1 MSLNQIVTI
10 SFICLFS
17 FTNIN
22 KPCIVYRPIQ
32 VTDTIP
38 AFVKGNFM
46 DDYGIRYNITDS
58 LWTQKP
64 GIKYH
69 IIKWNIKEQYL
80 IAKNDDKN
88 PSEAGLYSRIDYMP
102 LKNIQPFGWGF
113 CLTVYNAKTDSIAE
127 FSTKADRENPKK
139 GCGGFPFSRMKRI

>member
-1 MSLNQIVTI
+1 MNKLIISLLFICFASLNGTGTA
-10 SFICLFS
+10 FI
-17 FTNIN
+17 I
-22 KPCIVYRPIQ
+22 YRSI
-32 VTDTIP
+32 TAKDSIP
-38 AFVKGNFM
+38 AFMQGNFI
-46 DDYGIRYNITDS
+46 DDYSIRYNITDS

-69 IIKWNIKEQYL
+69 IIKWNVKEKYL

-102 LKNIQPFGWGF
+102 FSNMQPFTWGF

-139 GCGGFPFSRMKRI
+139 GCVGFPFSRMKRM